1 MRRLLRAAAAA
12 PVVLLV
18 GMAPVGRGAAEP
30 DWTAIQYG
38 DGVGCGLFV
47 QFFAANGTEPTVGGR
62 PTAFFPGGA
71 PPSTSESDCL
81 GKCREWADNSVVKTL
96 AAGYRKNLGVTR
108 VTGTCYLQ
116 RRPLGQPQAIGID

>member
-1 MRRLLRAAAAA
+1 VRAAAA
-12 PVVLLV
+12 LV
-18 GMAPVGRGAAEP
+18 ALGRGLFPSSGGAAEP

-47 QFFAANGTEPTVGGR
+47 QFFVASGTEPTVGGR

-81 GKCREWADNSVVKTL
+81 GKCREWANTSLVKTL

-116 RRPLGQPQAIGID
+116 RRPLDQPQAIAAD

>member
-1 MRRLLRAAAAA
+1 MRAAAAL
-12 PVVLLV
+12 VVLWL
-18 GMAPVGRGAAEP
+18 GLFPSRGGAAEP

-47 QFFAANGTEPTVGGR
+47 QFFAANGTEPTVGGK
-62 PTAFFPGGA
+62 PTALFPGGA

-81 GKCREWADNSVVKTL
+81 GKCREWADNPIVKTL

-116 RRPLGQPQAIGID
+116 RRPLGQPQAIATD